1 MGRINALERI
11 EKMSKEEIAE
21 KLKAALEESGIE
33 YTEQSVAIAQECI
46 WIDIQKGEINYAS
59 KNWI

>member
-21 KLKAALEESGIE
+21 KLKDALEESGIE
-33 YTEQSVAIAQECI
+33 YTEGGGGIKFPGLSLEK
-46 WIDIQKGEINYAS
+46 DT
-59 KNWI
+59 